1 MHSRNKPQSIT
12 LSLNVADKRSV
23 PSFVTAAERP
33 GRRCCAVLLGAQL
46 FALYE
51 QSHGGLDL
59 GNAGQRVVALSD
71 DKAQLGQTASATVLK
86 GPQAQVST

>member
-1 MHSRNKPQSIT
+1 MWRTNVPSHP
-12 LSLNVADKRSV
+12 LSLQLNDQDAGVV
-23 PSFVTAAERP
+23 L
-33 GRRCCAVLLGAQL
+33 VLLGAQL